1 MPALRRSVATISG
14 MVPSR
19 VRRALRPIAR
29 HVGLAAAHEDWW
41 LATTPPWVLPSDT
54 ERSTRAWC
62 IICRWSGE
70 HFLGEEGGEGAAC
83 PRCGAIARDRF
94 FFWCFLRRTPK
105 PFGLRVLETSPR
117 LGERYKDRMRQWF
130 DYRCSDLDRRA
141 HRADLQLDLQAIE
154 LPSESLDIVLTPH
167 VLEHVPDTA
176 KALTELHRVL
186 TPGGRMYLQVPLAR
200 GQTSVPPMP
209 EFHEDHTPVFFNFGW
224 DLTDLVREAGFDTRV
239 LVPVGYFE
247 MLHGRRPFPP
257 SPAHGLD
264 LDQLASA
271 VRLHDLAVV
280 MDDTQAAGLGI
291 RPPFV
296 FATWEAVRPSDEAR
310 AT

>member
-1 MPALRRSVATISG
+1 
-14 MVPSR
+14 
-19 VRRALRPIAR
+19 
-29 HVGLAAAHEDWW
+29 
-41 LATTPPWVLPSDT
+41 
-54 ERSTRAWC
+54 
-62 IICRWSGE
+62 
-70 HFLGEEGGEGAAC
+70 
-83 PRCGAIARDRF
+83 
-94 FFWCFLRRTPK
+94 
-105 PFGLRVLETSPR
+105 
-117 LGERYKDRMRQWF
+117 MRQWF
-130 DYRCSDLDRRA
+130 DYRCSDFDRRA

-176 KALTELHRVL
+176 KALSELYRVL
-186 TPGGRMYLQVPLAR
+186 TPGGRMYLQVPLAS
-200 GQTSVPPMP
+200 GQTSVPPVP
-209 EFHEDHTPVFFNFGW
+209 QFHEDRTPVFFNFGW

-239 LVPVGYFE
+239 LVPVGYFK

-264 LDQLASA
+264 LDALASA
-271 VRLHDLAVV
+271 VRLDELAVV